1 MIARRPSSR
10 AGIAGSAV
18 SAGKTKAASLV
29 AAAASAVLLSSLA
42 FLYLKNLDDL
52 DLLAAQNETERAF
65 SSLWESLRDHE
76 DFGEGVESIDSL
88 KDRVLG
94 IGIYAGNGRRIF
106 GWGESPEAL
115 SAEEAE
121 GIEERSG
128 RGYLQRPERN
138 SLILLLRPMR
148 MAPPSPPGE
157 SRMPGM
163 MRDRNRN
170 RPPFFE
176 TFRRGSIVFLELRQE
191 AFWRG
196 RRLRIVLFPLLAAL
210 FTGGVFFVRRVFL
223 RNVEYRKRIEEQEN
237 LVILGTAASTLA
249 HEIKTPLHSIRLQ
262 TSILEK
268 TVPAVAEREIRI
280 INEEVERLSQLSYR
294 VNDFI
299 REPLGNPV
307 PVDPAEIAREACLRA
322 FGRDAVEAGDG
333 KARVLI
339 DPERLRSV
347 MDNLLRNAAE
357 SGSPES
363 EVGVAVSSEGKMAI
377 IEVFDRGSGIPAE
390 NLARLFSAFFTTKS
404 RGSGIGL
411 KICRRFVES
420 AGGRLS
426 LEPRQGGGTTAR
438 IVLPEVQQ

>member
-1 MIARRPSSR
+1 MGVRVFPRSIGAS
-10 AGIAGSAV
+10 GNGSAR
-18 SAGKTKAASLV
+18 STKAVSLAV
-29 AAAASAVLLSSLA
+29 AASSAVLLSSLA
-42 FLYLKNLDDL
+42 FLFLKNLDDL
-52 DLLAAQNETERAF
+52 ALLAAQNDTERAF

-76 DFGEGVESIDSL
+76 DFGEGVESIEDL
-88 KDRVLG
+88 KERVIG
-94 IGIYAGNGRRIF
+94 IGIYARNGRRIF
-106 GWGESPEAL
+106 GWGGSPEAFY
-115 SAEEAE
+115 AEDAE
-121 GIEERSG
+121 GVEERAG

-157 SRMPGM
+157 PRMPGM
-163 MRDRNRN
+163 MRDRNGN
-170 RPPFFE
+170 RPAFFE

-196 RRLRIVLFPLLAAL
+196 RRLRIALFPLLAAL

-223 RNVEYRKRIEEQEN
+223 RNAEYRKRIEEQEN
-237 LVILGTAASTLA
+237 LVVLGTAASTLA

-262 TSILEK
+262 TGILEK
-268 TVPAVAEREIRI
+268 TVSGVAEREIRI

-307 PVDPAEIAREACLRA
+307 PVDPAEIARETGLRA
-322 FGRDAVEAGDG
+322 FGRDIVDAADG
-333 KARVLI
+333 KIRVLI

-363 EVGVAVSSEGKMAI
+363 EIRVAVTGDGKKAV
-377 IEVFDRGSGIPAE
+377 IEVLDRGSGIPAE
-390 NLARLFSAFFTTKS
+390 NLARMFSAFFTTKS

-411 KICRRFVES
+411 QICRRFVES

-426 LEPRQGGGTTAR
+426 LEPRQGGGTIAR